1 MKIKININRSLG
13 DTGCSINSAAIIIVD
28 NIIEKFIQNEEQL
41 KQQSLLDLQDIEIIK
56 FKIATYE
63 IDYINKYDEYKNLYN
78 AKITITNGNSFYVKL
93 NIINRLKLKLILIN
107 SFYKMRTQEEKNDY
121 FTLCLGI
128 FTLILMFY
136 ITK

>member
-13 DTGCSINSAAIIIVD
+13 DTGCSINSGAIIIVD

-56 FKIATYE
+56 YKKATYE
-63 IDYINKYDEYKNLYN
+63 VDYINKYDKYKNLYN

-93 NIINRLKLKLILIN
+93 NIINRLKLKLISIN
-107 SFYKMRTQEEKNDY
+107 YFYNMRTQEEKNLD
-121 FTLCLGI
+121 FTLWLSI
-128 FTLILMFY
+128 FTLILILY
-136 ITK
+136 ITN